1 MTMAAAMPTSG
12 RAATDNRWRRVRAP
26 LGTAAG
32 LALASAALRFRD
44 PHESG
49 SWGFCPFKAITG
61 LDCPFCGGLRG
72 VNDLTHGSVTDAWHS
87 NALFVSLLPL
97 VAVAWVA
104 WFAGR
109 WSGRGRPV
117 SARTSNLVTG
127 TLLVLAVAFAV
138 YRNTP
143 WGEAFRVS

>member
-1 MTMAAAMPTSG
+1 MTLAAAE
-12 RAATDNRWRRVRAP
+12 RAATESRWRRVRAP

-44 PHESG
+44 PHQSG
-49 SWGFCPFKAITG
+49 SWGFCPFKAMTG

-72 VNDLTHGSVTDAWHS
+72 VNDLTHGRVVDAWHS
-87 NALFVSLLPL
+87 NALFVSLLP
-97 VAVAWVA
+97 VIAGAWLA
-104 WFAGR
+104 WLGAR
-109 WSGRGRPV
+109 WSGRASSP
-117 SARTSNLVTG
+117 STRTTNTVTLV
-127 TLLVLAVAFAV
+127 LLVLSVGFGI